1 MAAETERD
9 SGEDLMARAEALSP
23 RRLMLLTGAF
33 IAALAILVFLQL
45 RQEMDTRRTET
56 ALRVA
61 LAANECAGAV
71 NVAIMTGGPARQ
83 ALAVCHPGGRAALYH
98 LSAKGDVITAYG
110 ATASVNLDPASARG
124 LTLSA
129 RGESLLDLVTGRAVA
144 AWRPLDNGEAM
155 LVAAPADDLFQR
167 TPVWMGYAFI
177 LAAIA
182 LVIASLMA
190 AFVRQSRTALE
201 AAGAVDTLRHYADAL
216 AGGRCSPWFFDG
228 KARTVTLARTL
239 LEPLGLG
246 ARDRVFTLREM
257 SALIHQ
263 QDLRTALAVLTGDA
277 SGVSEAIVRMR
288 EPGGA
293 WSRVYLRTTPEATRF
308 KRAGVAFD
316 LAGAKAATPGVAIAE
331 SRLKDAIES
340 IPEAFVLWDAQ
351 GRLALWNRRFA
362 TIFRFPE
369 RALQPGLAPI
379 DVATL
384 AGVRGDIITGYF
396 APDSPIDQESVE
408 VGLPGD
414 RWVHIS
420 RRRTS
425 EGGLVC
431 VASNVT
437 DLKRRARAQKKKER
451 ELKTTVADLEASRAT
466 LSETMQKYE
475 IEKHRAEEASRSK
488 SEFLANMSHELRTPL
503 NAINGFSE
511 IMQSELYGP
520 IGDEKYKEYV
530 SDILASGRHLLELID
545 DILDMSKIESGR
557 IELEAKRVELERVL
571 QESVRLVAKRAG
583 DAGVKLTASVG
594 HAPGIW
600 ADARAAKQ
608 VTLNLLSNA
617 IKFTPPGGEVTIT
630 AEADLDGV
638 TVIVA
643 DSGSGIDRKHLKR
656 LGAPFALVEDHFSKS
671 RRGSGLGLALSRSLM
686 ELMGGILAIASQ
698 PGKGTVA
705 CATFPRR
712 KDAKVRLP
720 QFMRTEAH
728 VLTATRLEPARTP
741 EAAE

>member
-1 MAAETERD
+1 
-9 SGEDLMARAEALSP
+9 
-23 RRLMLLTGAF
+23 
-33 IAALAILVFLQL
+33 
-45 RQEMDTRRTET
+45 
-56 ALRVA
+56 
-61 LAANECAGAV
+61 
-71 NVAIMTGGPARQ
+71 
-83 ALAVCHPGGRAALYH
+83 
-98 LSAKGDVITAYG
+98 
-110 ATASVNLDPASARG
+110 
-124 LTLSA
+124 
-129 RGESLLDLVTGRAVA
+129 
-144 AWRPLDNGEAM
+144 
-155 LVAAPADDLFQR
+155 
-167 TPVWMGYAFI
+167 
-177 LAAIA
+177 
-182 LVIASLMA
+182 
-190 AFVRQSRTALE
+190 
-201 AAGAVDTLRHYADAL
+201 
-216 AGGRCSPWFFDG
+216 
-228 KARTVTLARTL
+228 
-239 LEPLGLG
+239 
-246 ARDRVFTLREM
+246 
-257 SALIHQ
+257 
-263 QDLRTALAVLTGDA
+263 
-277 SGVSEAIVRMR
+277 
-288 EPGGA
+288 
-293 WSRVYLRTTPEATRF
+293 
-308 KRAGVAFD
+308 
-316 LAGAKAATPGVAIAE
+316 
-331 SRLKDAIES
+331 
-340 IPEAFVLWDAQ
+340 
-351 GRLALWNRRFA
+351 
-362 TIFRFPE
+362 
-369 RALQPGLAPI
+369 LQPGLAPI
-379 DVATL
+379 EVATL

-408 VGLPGD
+408 VGLPSD

-431 VASNVT
+431 LASNVT

-451 ELKTTVADLEASRAT
+451 ELKTTVADLEASRST

-475 IEKHRAEEASRSK
+475 LEKHRAEEASRSK

-557 IELEAKRVELERVL
+557 IELDTKRVELEKVL

-594 HAPGIW
+594 HAPAIW

-698 PGKGTVA
+698 PGRGTVA

-720 QFMRTEAH
+720 QFVRNEAH
-728 VLTATRLEPARTP
+728 VLTALRAEQARAP